1 MSKGKLYKFD
11 EMKTFTNV
19 LQPAFEMVFEKNY
32 ELKGKWN
39 RTFFRNSNPITLEL
53 GCGKGEYTLGMA
65 RLFPERNFIGIDI
78 KGARIWK
85 GAKKALQENFS
96 NVAFIRTRIDFIKS
110 FFAEDEVAEIWIT
123 FPDPQLKKD
132 LKKLTSSRF
141 LNRYSQFLKSGG
153 TINLKTDS
161 PELYEYTCT
170 LTNYNGVTIEAK
182 TDDLYQSD
190 LNNEIL
196 SIRTFYESM
205 WLDEGLQIHYIRF
218 QLNNKNAIEEAP
230 KEE

>member
-1 MSKGKLYKFD
+1 MN
-11 EMKTFTNV
+11 TFTNV
-19 LQPAFEMVFEKNY
+19 VQPAFETVFKKDY
-32 ELKGKWN
+32 VLKGKWSEEL
-39 RTFFRNSNPITLEL
+39 FQNSNPITLEL

-85 GAKKALQENFS
+85 GAKRALQEDLL
-96 NVAFIRTRIDFIKS
+96 NVAFIRTRIDFITS
-110 FFAEDEVAEIWIT
+110 FFAEDEIEEIWIT

-141 LNRYSQFLKSGG
+141 LNRYNQFIISGG

-161 PELYEYTCT
+161 KELYEYTSALVKYNK
-170 LTNYNGVTIEAK
+170 LTVEAK
-182 TDDLYQSD
+182 TDNLYQSE

-196 SIRTFYESM
+196 SIRTFYENM
-205 WLDEGLQIHYIRF
+205 WLDEGLQIHYLKF
-218 QLNNKNAIEEAP
+218 KLENNNAIEEP
-230 KEE
+230 PEKE

>member
-1 MSKGKLYKFD
+1 MSKGKLFKFA
-11 EMKTFTNV
+11 EMKTFPNV
-19 LQPAFEMVFEKNY
+19 LQPAFEDVFGKDH

-39 RTFFRNSNPITLEL
+39 KIFFKNSGPIILEL

-65 RLFPERNFIGIDI
+65 KKFPERNFIGIDI

-85 GAKKALQENFS
+85 GAKKALQENLS
-96 NVAFIRTRIDFIKS
+96 NVTFLRTRIDFITS
-110 FFAEDEVAEIWIT
+110 FFDVDEVNEIWIT

-141 LNRYSQFLKSGG
+141 LNRYNQFLKPGG

-161 PELYEYTCT
+161 KELYHYTCSIT
-170 LTNYNGVTIEAK
+170 RYNHLQIIRE
-182 TDDLYQSD
+182 TDNLYQSH

-196 SIRTFYESM
+196 SIRTFYEDM
-205 WLDEGLQIHYIRF
+205 WLDEGLAIHYIQF
-218 QLNNKNAIEEAP
+218 QLNHTHGIKEPP
-230 KEE
+230 KE